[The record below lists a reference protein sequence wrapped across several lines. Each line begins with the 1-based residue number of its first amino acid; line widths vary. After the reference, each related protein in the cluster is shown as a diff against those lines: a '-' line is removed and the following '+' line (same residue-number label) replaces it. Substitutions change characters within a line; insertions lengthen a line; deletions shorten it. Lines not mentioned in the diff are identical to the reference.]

1 MSVEEIAAVVA
12 QYPTRFVVVTGGEP
26 MIAKGMR
33 GLLAAGTVAPEGAA
47 VYLASI
53 SPKLANSTPEAAR
66 AGEAWVARHENLRV
80 QPEVLRAWVQQAPDF
95 QLKFVIATREDLLD
109 AQRLLATIGAPI
121 PPEKILLMPEGTSVE
136 AMRAR
141 YDLLIQAS
149 KDHGYRLSPRLHIE
163 WFGNKRGT

>member
-33 GLLAAGTVAPEGAA
+33 GLLARLREAGKHITIETAGTVAPEGAA
-47 VYLASI
+47 VDL
-53 SPKLANSTPEAAR
+53 E
-66 AGEAWVARHENLRV
+66 
-80 QPEVLRAWVQQAPDF
+80 
-95 QLKFVIATREDLLD
+95 LKFVIATREDLLE